1 MHPRAPHWVA
11 IAAVAGAL
19 LAWWLWPQ
27 GADAPTSETPVS
39 TDAQGRV
46 RLTRQQERNLGIRT
60 ERSRAATDVPVTGLP
75 AEAMSPLAT
84 TTQVTVPFAGVVTR
98 VLVDEGEQVRRGQP
112 LLRVQSRDFIALQ
125 GELAR
130 VRAESGAAK
139 EQARRDALLAK
150 EGIIPAARR
159 IESEARSAAASASVT
174 EASAMLS
181 QLRRPAEGMP
191 GEYDILAPQAGRI
204 LRRGVRPGQAMEA
217 MAPAFV
223 MAGSTELDIVFT
235 SPIGLHSTLRPGL
248 AVHLPDGG
256 VATVVAVGADT
267 DALSQSLRVRA
278 RAEHAGALVP
288 GQQFEVA
295 LSLPAPADA
304 VEVPASALLP
314 HGEQQVLYLLDETGY
329 RGLVVVPLGSDGGR
343 AVVSAKGLR
352 PGMQVVVAGASVLKS
367 LAPTE

>member
-295 LSLPAPADA
+295 LSLPPPEDA
-304 VEVPASALLP
+304 VEVSASALLP

-329 RGLVVVPLGSDGGR
+329 RGLVVVPLGSDGSR

>member
-1 MHPRAPHWVA
+1 
-11 IAAVAGAL
+11 
-19 LAWWLWPQ
+19 
-27 GADAPTSETPVS
+27 
-39 TDAQGRV
+39 
-46 RLTRQQERNLGIRT
+46 
-60 ERSRAATDVPVTGLP
+60 
-75 AEAMSPLAT
+75 
-84 TTQVTVPFAGVVTR
+84 
-98 VLVDEGEQVRRGQP
+98 
-112 LLRVQSRDFIALQ
+112 
-125 GELAR
+125 
-130 VRAESGAAK
+130 
-139 EQARRDALLAK
+139 
-150 EGIIPAARR
+150 
-159 IESEARSAAASASVT
+159 
-174 EASAMLS
+174 MLS

-295 LSLPAPADA
+295 LSLPPPEDA

-352 PGMQVVVAGASVLKS
+352 PGMQVVAAGASVLKS

>member
-1 MHPRAPHWVA
+1 M
-11 IAAVAGAL
+11 
-19 LAWWLWPQ
+19 
-27 GADAPTSETPVS
+27 
-39 TDAQGRV
+39 
-46 RLTRQQERNLGIRT
+46 TRQQERNLGIRT
-60 ERSRAATDVPVTGLP
+60 ERSRAATDEPVTGLP

-295 LSLPAPADA
+295 LSLPPPEDA

-343 AVVSAKGLR
+343 AVISAKGLR

>member
-295 LSLPAPADA
+295 LSLPPPEDA

>member
-1 MHPRAPHWVA
+1 
-11 IAAVAGAL
+11 
-19 LAWWLWPQ
+19 
-27 GADAPTSETPVS
+27 
-39 TDAQGRV
+39 
-46 RLTRQQERNLGIRT
+46 
-60 ERSRAATDVPVTGLP
+60 
-75 AEAMSPLAT
+75 
-84 TTQVTVPFAGVVTR
+84 
-98 VLVDEGEQVRRGQP
+98 
-112 LLRVQSRDFIALQ
+112 
-125 GELAR
+125 
-130 VRAESGAAK
+130 
-139 EQARRDALLAK
+139 
-150 EGIIPAARR
+150 
-159 IESEARSAAASASVT
+159 
-174 EASAMLS
+174 MLS

-295 LSLPAPADA
+295 LSLPPPEDA

-343 AVVSAKGLR
+343 AVISAKGLR

>member
-295 LSLPAPADA
+295 LSLPPPEDA

-352 PGMQVVVAGASVLKS
+352 PGMQVVAAGASVLKS

>member
-150 EGIIPAARR
+150 EGIILAARR

-295 LSLPAPADA
+295 LSLPPPEDA

>member
-1 MHPRAPHWVA
+1 MGTRAQ
-11 IAAVAGAL
+11 
-19 LAWWLWPQ
+19 AW
-27 GADAPTSETPVS
+27 
-39 TDAQGRV
+39 
-46 RLTRQQERNLGIRT
+46 
-60 ERSRAATDVPVTGLP
+60 DVPVTGLP

-295 LSLPAPADA
+295 LSLPPPEDA

-343 AVVSAKGLR
+343 AVISAKGLR